1 MDMKLV
7 IAVVHDEDVEELT
20 EQLGKSGFGAT
31 KLATTGT
38 FLKQGNTTLMI
49 GSERGKED
57 SVLDIIRE
65 VCRSRKQEC
74 TTPLMPS
81 GATGVYI
88 PCPMEVTVGGATI
101 FVLDT
106 DRFEKI

>member
-1 MDMKLV
+1 MKLI
-7 IAVVHDEDVEELT
+7 IAVVHDEDVDELSDSLT
-20 EQLGKSGFGAT
+20 SNGFGAT
-31 KLATTGT
+31 KIATTGT

-49 GSERGKED
+49 GVERSKED
-57 SVLDIIRE
+57 FLIDIIKK
-65 VCRSRKQEC
+65 VCKSRKQDC

-81 GATGVYI
+81 GANGVFI